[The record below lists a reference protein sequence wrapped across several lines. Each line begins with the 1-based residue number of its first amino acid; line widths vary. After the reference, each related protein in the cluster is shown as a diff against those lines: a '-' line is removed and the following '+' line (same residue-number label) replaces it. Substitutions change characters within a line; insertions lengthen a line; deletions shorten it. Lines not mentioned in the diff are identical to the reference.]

1 MSSPTP
7 ALIARPYRDA
17 DLAAILALLE
27 AVRAV
32 DPFEDAMTA
41 ERWQVE
47 LREPGFDRDRD
58 LRLWLD
64 RDGHL
69 LGIGALFLPPGD
81 ARQASLW
88 LRVDPA
94 RPVRQV
100 AAPILD
106 WAAQRLAEEQH
117 ARRQPLS
124 LSISIGAHHTALIDV
139 VEQHGFR
146 AVRSFYRMARPLD
159 QPIPAPVLPPGFR
172 LTHTAGS
179 ADAERWADLFNQSFI
194 DHYNHHP
201 WSAAESR
208 HAMEDPG
215 YAPERDLIAVAPD
228 GTWAG
233 FCRCLID
240 PAENRLTGRDEG
252 WIRFLGTRRGFRRIG
267 LGRALLLAG
276 LHTLRDAG
284 ATTALL
290 GVDAENPSG
299 AVGLYE
305 SVGFRIINRTIRF
318 AQPEEN
324 PCHPN
329 VPSSFPASGSI

>member
-1 MSSPTP
+1 MTSHAPE
-7 ALIARPYRDA
+7 LVARPYRDD
-17 DLAAILALLE
+17 DLAATLQLLE

-32 DPFEDAMTA
+32 DPHEDAMTA

-47 LREPGFDRDRD
+47 LREPGFDPERD

-64 RDGHL
+64 RDGRL
-69 LGIGALFLPPGD
+69 AAIGALFFPPSD
-81 ARQASLW
+81 ARQGYLW
-88 LRVDPA
+88 LRVDPT
-94 RPVRQV
+94 RPAAQV
-100 AAPILD
+100 VPPILG

-124 LSISIGAHHTALIDV
+124 LRTSISAQHLALIEV
-139 VEQHGFR
+139 VAQHGFR
-146 AVRSFYRMARPLD
+146 AVRTFYRMARPLD
-159 QPIPAPVLPPGFR
+159 QPIPAPVLPAGFR
-172 LTHTAGS
+172 LTHSAGS
-179 ADAERWADLFNQSFI
+179 ADAERWLDLFNQSFI
-194 DHYNHHP
+194 DHYNHRP
-201 WSAAESR
+201 WTIAESR

-215 YAPERDLIAVAPD
+215 YAPERDLIAIAPD

-240 PAENRLTGRDEG
+240 PAENRITGRDEG
-252 WIRFLGTRRGFRRIG
+252 WIRMLGTRRGFRRIG

-305 SVGFRIINRTIRF
+305 SVGFQVVQRTINYLK
-318 AQPEEN
+318 ET
-324 PCHPN
+324 
-329 VPSSFPASGSI
+329 